1 MLSSESINYKGFIM
15 EAFKVVVVTN
25 NHGDEVSLNITLDAH
40 ESAVTTMF
48 DRAYP
53 ENAPHGAKVEPW
65 RSNETT
71 RFK

>member
-1 MLSSESINYKGFIM
+1 MES
-15 EAFKVVVVTN
+15 FKVVVVTN
-25 NHGDEVSLNITLDAH
+25 SHGDEVSLNITLDAQ
-40 ESAVTTMF
+40 ESSVVTLF

-65 RSNETT
+65 KENATT